1 MNKPTTAF
9 SAEGAATVN
18 DFTPPKK
25 TRRNA
30 FLLLGAAVVLG
41 VGGTYIYKGL
51 TAAHEETDDAYVSG
65 NIVQVTAREA
75 GTVIAVHA
83 EGTQSVTAG
92 QPLVDFDPALADAQV
107 AAAEADLAK
116 AVRQVRS
123 GEARVDTSDAEIAQ
137 AQVRLA
143 AAKNDLARRQ
153 QASGAGAVSGE
164 EVAHAAEAVSGAQA
178 ALALAQ
184 SHRSDAL
191 SLVGGAGTTNNPA
204 VMAAIAA
211 VKRAAIQRAHMH
223 LTAPV
228 DGVVAQR
235 SVQLGQQVAPGTAL
249 LSVVPLKKVWIDANF
264 RETQLAELRI
274 GQPVKIFADAYGKDV
289 AFHGKVIGL
298 SAGSGSAFALLPAQ
312 NASGNWIKIVQR
324 VPVRIALDP
333 KELDAHP
340 LRLGLSVTV
349 DVDTAGH
356 SGQPVTAIPAKANPA
371 TMQDTITPAVEARIA
386 QIIAANAGGRR

>member
-1 MNKPTTAF
+1 
-9 SAEGAATVN
+9 
-18 DFTPPKK
+18 
-25 TRRNA
+25 
-30 FLLLGAAVVLG
+30 
-41 VGGTYIYKGL
+41 
-51 TAAHEETDDAYVSG
+51 
-65 NIVQVTAREA
+65 
-75 GTVIAVHA
+75 
-83 EGTQSVTAG
+83 
-92 QPLVDFDPALADAQV
+92 
-107 AAAEADLAK
+107 
-116 AVRQVRS
+116 
-123 GEARVDTSDAEIAQ
+123 
-137 AQVRLA
+137 
-143 AAKNDLARRQ
+143 
-153 QASGAGAVSGE
+153 
-164 EVAHAAEAVSGAQA
+164 
-178 ALALAQ
+178 
-184 SHRSDAL
+184 
-191 SLVGGAGTTNNPA
+191 
-204 VMAAIAA
+204 
-211 VKRAAIQRAHMH
+211 
-223 LTAPV
+223 
-228 DGVVAQR
+228 
-235 SVQLGQQVAPGTAL
+235 VQLGQQVAPGTAL